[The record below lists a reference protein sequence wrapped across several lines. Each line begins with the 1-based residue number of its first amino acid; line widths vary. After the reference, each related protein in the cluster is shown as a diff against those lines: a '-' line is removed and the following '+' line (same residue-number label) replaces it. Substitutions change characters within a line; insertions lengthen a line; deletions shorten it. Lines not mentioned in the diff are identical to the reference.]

1 MQRLTGIDV
10 AEPGHHALVEKRRFE
25 RRAAARKGRPQIF
38 GIEVVAEGLGT
49 KRAEERMA
57 RRRRGVDDVH
67 QAEAAGIGVDDAG
80 AVIEQE
86 GHVIVARRFG
96 GRTRR
101 GELVITLAQRHWPAG
116 WRVDGEAAAHAEMHE
131 EAVAA
136 VEPDQEVLCPPS
148 DRVDAAA
155 GKPAGEA
162 PGKGNAQILPVQPD
176 LLDPTAKHGGFE
188 APPHGFNLGQLRH
201 GAVMAGLGRAIQ
213 CFLDRLEC

>member
-1 MQRLTGIDV
+1 MASPSTPRTALARASSRCPLQSAARQGRGDSLRRQGSPVQRLTGIDV

-57 RRRRGVDDVH
+57 RCRRGVDDVH

-101 GELVITLAQRHWPAG
+101 GELVIDPRPASLAGR
-116 WRVDGEAAAHAEMHE
+116 
-131 EAVAA
+131 
-136 VEPDQEVLCPPS
+136 
-148 DRVDAAA
+148 
-155 GKPAGEA
+155 
-162 PGKGNAQILPVQPD
+162 
-176 LLDPTAKHGGFE
+176 
-188 APPHGFNLGQLRH
+188 
-201 GAVMAGLGRAIQ
+201 MAGGR
-213 CFLDRLEC
+213 